1 MPDLDYISRRLN
13 ARSYEALE
21 ALKME
26 LASLIRHAAANNGLQ
41 NSRTYLQVEDIALQ
55 VFNKHALDAAQFTF
69 NSSEDTGFEVTN
81 TLKYCMG
88 RMVDMIG
95 QEISQPNGLSNSAH
109 SDTYATI
116 VNRTKVKLAE
126 KRDSLIDDYFN
137 GMMGNQRMK
146 KDPTINIVQNN
157 SPGAVQQIGSNFNQS
172 AYNQSHQSLVQVIDQ
187 ALASPEFAA
196 LGAEQQVEMRD
207 LADVVK
213 MEAEKAEPDAGKLKR
228 WGEKLV
234 KLSARWD

>member
-1 MPDLDYISRRLN
+1 MGRADTLILGVDAAEAAWALDDDRFGSRIDGHGVAQGRLMSRILFTTALSIMTCPIGVISRSL
-13 ARSYEALE
+13 AR
-21 ALKME
+21 KWKFC
-26 LASLIRHAAANNGLQ
+26 
-41 NSRTYLQVEDIALQ
+41 D
-55 VFNKHALDAAQFTF
+55 ALDAAQFTF

-81 TLKYCMG
+81 ALKYCMG
-88 RMVDMIG
+88 RVVDMIG

-196 LGAEQQVEMRD
+196 LGAEPTGAVRHD
-207 LADVVK
+207 R
-213 MEAEKAEPDAGKLKR
+213 EANFHGTWRQRILHR
-228 WGEKLV
+228 V
-234 KLSARWD
+234 